1 LTRADV
7 FSIFAINKYKTERI
21 PEVNY
26 ALIMAGGKGE
36 RFWPLSRTEKPKQL
50 LKITS
55 DKTMLEETI
64 ERMEEFIPAE
74 RIRIITGQSMKTSI
88 CDILPEIDSSHVWT
102 EPFGRNTCLAIAY
115 SALKL
120 QREDPEAIM
129 VVLSSDHLIKPKEKL
144 IDELKVA
151 IEICQKGDYLITL
164 GITPTRPES
173 GYGYIETGDLF
184 KVIEGISVYS
194 VSEFKEKPDRITAQQ
209 YYYGRKHLWNSGMF
223 VWSARTI
230 LDRIEKHMPAMW
242 KDLKSIEDKLDTPQ
256 EDEAVKELYLNSE
269 NVSIDVAIL
278 ENASPVLTVK
288 ADLVWDDVGSWL
300 ALDRIEQRD
309 KDNNIIKGNV
319 ANLGSFESIIYNE
332 SDGLIATI
340 GVTDLMIV
348 KTDNIVMVAH
358 KTQINQLKKLLSGFH
373 GDENLE
379 KYL

>member
-1 LTRADV
+1 M
-7 FSIFAINKYKTERI
+7 
-21 PEVNY
+21 NY

-74 RIRIITGQSMKTSI
+74 RIRIITGQSMKTII

-278 ENASPVLTVK
+278 EKASPVLTVK

-300 ALDRIEQRD
+300 ALDRIKHRD
-309 KDNNIIKGNV
+309 SENNILEGNV
-319 ANLGSFESIIYNE
+319 INLGSYESVVYNDSE
-332 SDGLIATI
+332 GLIATL
-340 GVTDLMIV
+340 GVSDLIIV

-358 KTQINQLKKLLSGFH
+358 KTQVNKIKKMLSRFS
-373 GDENLE
+373 GDKELE